1 MSFIEELKT
10 TLKPYHLLS
19 HRFYEAWNAGTLSTD
34 NLKYYAC
41 QYYHH
46 EKAFIEAYLPSI
58 ACGDNAEAQKII
70 AANLADEVDGN
81 HLQLWCDFGAAL
93 GATQDEI
100 TNTAANEETSEL
112 VETLSKLC
120 KSSLPEA
127 IGALYA
133 YEYQIPEVAKS
144 KIAGLIKHEDRY
156 GKIDEHGTKF
166 FAVHTEAD
174 EWHTQGWENIL
185 QNFCA
190 EAQLKAKNAAIASGK
205 ALWKFLDGIP
215 CECEMVQQ

>member
-1 MSFIEELKT
+1 MSFIEALKT
-10 TLKPYHLLS
+10 SLKPYHLLS
-19 HRFYEAWNAGTLSTD
+19 HRFYEAWNAGTLSLD
-34 NLKYYAC
+34 SLKYYAC

-46 EKAFIEAYLPSI
+46 EKAFIEDYLPSI
-58 ACGDNAEAQKII
+58 VCEDND
-70 AANLADEVDGN
+70 AARKVITANYEDEVGGN
-81 HLQLWCDFGAAL
+81 HLQLWCDFGEAL
-93 GATQDEI
+93 GATRDEI
-100 TNTAANEETSEL
+100 TNTPANKETAEL

-144 KIAGLIKHEDRY
+144 KIAGLIKHEKNY
-156 GKIDEHGTKF
+156 GKFDERGTKF

-174 EWHTQGWENIL
+174 EWHAQGWENIL
-185 QNFCA
+185 KNFSP
-190 EAQLKAKNAAIASGK
+190 EDQLKAKNAAIASGK

-215 CECEMVQQ
+215 CECEMVQ